1 MSVNTETSGWVS
13 AIVGLDHY
21 KTTVIT
27 DTHSLVADEP
37 VDNGGRDLGPHPGDF
52 LRMSLATCTAITL
65 RMYADR
71 KGYDIKQ
78 IEVKVNTRDV
88 ENKTVFDTQ
97 ILVTGN
103 IDDAVRT
110 RMMQI
115 AKLCPVHKMLSRP
128 IEIETKML

>member
-1 MSVNTETSGWVS
+1 MSMQSETSGWVS
-13 AIVGLDHY
+13 AVVGLDHY

-27 DTHSLVADEP
+27 DTHTIVADEP
-37 VDNGGRDLGPHPGDF
+37 IDNGGKDLGPHPGDF

-71 KGYDIKQ
+71 KGYDVTQ

-88 ENKTVFDTQ
+88 ENTTVFNTQ
-97 ILVTGN
+97 IQITGN
-103 IDDAVRT
+103 VDEKVRT

-128 IEIETKML
+128 IEIETHML